1 LRQSVDS
8 ALFFEGGRLRKY
20 RTIVLVAVAIS
31 LLAALATASGFAVP
45 SAPAWTAASAQ
56 ESYPSAPTDRTQI
69 YIADDQRTLKPLAV
83 EAGSTPLHVESV
95 AKGDKR
101 SFVEIKGASAAT
113 VILNDDPRFY
123 LFVPDDPSAKPPLI
137 VAMAAKNGTRRVTAM
152 AQKGYKGFAIM
163 SDEIIKP
170 HYRVLSRDGGMI
182 FMEIRPREPLMM
194 GEYAIIGADLQRI
207 STFRVGVASHN

>member
-1 LRQSVDS
+1 LRQSVDA
-8 ALFFEGGRLRKY
+8 ALFFEGEGLRKY
-20 RTIVLVAVAIS
+20 RTIVFVAVAIS
-31 LLAALATASGFAVP
+31 LAAHLATASGFAVP
-45 SAPAWTAASAQ
+45 PAPACSTASAQ
-56 ESYPSAPTDRTQI
+56 ESYPSAPADRTQI

-101 SFVEIKGASAAT
+101 SFVEIKGANAAT
-113 VILNDDPRFY
+113 VILNDEPRFY
-123 LFVPDDPSAKPPLI
+123 LFVPDGPSAKPPLI

-152 AQKGYKGFAIM
+152 AQKGFKGFAIM

-182 FMEIRPREPLMM
+182 FMEVRPREPLMA